1 MTPDVNVLIAAA
13 RSNHPHH
20 AVARA
25 WLGHA
30 AAGAAA
36 GSALVLMPMV
46 VTSFLRLVVGRGQF
60 ALLKPAA
67 G

>member
-1 MTPDVNVLIAAA
+1 MRPDVNVLIAAA
-13 RSNHPHH
+13 RSDHPHH

-36 GSALVLMPMV
+36 GSTLVLMPMV
-46 VTSFLRLVVGRGQF
+46 VANFLRLVVGRRQF
-60 ALLKPAA
+60 TLLEPAA